1 MRRNKKWISKK
12 AMDKAIKTCDKVDSS
27 DMRNI
32 RNAIGNLKN
41 ANSRLGMIDD
51 LEVNKVKNT
60 ISQLI
65 SKLESM

>member
-1 MRRNKKWISKK
+1 MK
-12 AMDKAIKTCDKVDSS
+12 
-27 DMRNI
+27 NI

-41 ANSRLGMIDD
+41 ANSQLGMIDD

>member
-1 MRRNKKWISKK
+1 MDFNKT
-12 AMDKAIKTCDKVDSS
+12 MDKAIGTCDIELA

-41 ANSRLGMIDD
+41 ANSQLGMINDS
-51 LEVNKVKNT
+51 EINKVKNT
-60 ISQLI
+60 IQQLI

>member
-1 MRRNKKWISKK
+1 MSKNI
-12 AMDKAIKTCDKVDSS
+12 DKAIKTRDKVDSS
-27 DMRNI
+27 DMKNI

-41 ANSRLGMIDD
+41 ANSQLGMIDD
-51 LEVNKVKNT
+51 PEINKIKNT

>member
-1 MRRNKKWISKK
+1 MDFKKM
-12 AMDKAIKTCDKVDSS
+12 MDEVIRACDKVDQA
-27 DMRNI
+27 DMKNI

-41 ANSRLGMIDD
+41 ANSQLGMLDD
-51 LEVNKVKNT
+51 PEINKVKNT

>member
-1 MRRNKKWISKK
+1 MDFKKT
-12 AMDKAIKTCDKVDSS
+12 MDKAINTCDKVDPI
-27 DMRNI
+27 DMKSI

-41 ANSRLGMIDD
+41 ANSQLGMIDD
-51 LEVNKVKNT
+51 PEINKVKNT

>member
-1 MRRNKKWISKK
+1 MIFEKT
-12 AMDKAIKTCDKVDSS
+12 MDKAINTCDKISS
-27 DMRNI
+27 DDVRSI

-41 ANSRLGMIDD
+41 ANSQLGMIDD

-60 ISQLI
+60 IQQLI

>member
-1 MRRNKKWISKK
+1 MIDFKKTIG
-12 AMDKAIKTCDKVDSS
+12 KAIRSCDKVDSS

-41 ANSRLGMIDD
+41 ASSQLGMIDD

>member
-1 MRRNKKWISKK
+1 
-12 AMDKAIKTCDKVDSS
+12 MDFKGTIGKAIRSCDKVDSS

-41 ANSRLGMIDD
+41 ANSQLGMIDD

>member
-1 MRRNKKWISKK
+1 MDFKKT
-12 AMDKAIKTCDKVDSS
+12 MDKAIGTCDIEPD

-41 ANSRLGMIDD
+41 ANSQLGMVVDP
-51 LEVNKVKNT
+51 EVNKVKNT
-60 ISQLI
+60 IQQLI

>member
-1 MRRNKKWISKK
+1 MPYKFL
-12 AMDKAIKTCDKVDSS
+12 DKAINTRDKVDFS
-27 DMRNI
+27 DMKNI

-41 ANSRLGMIDD
+41 ANSQLGMIDD
-51 LEVNKVKNT
+51 PEINKIKNT

>member
-1 MRRNKKWISKK
+1 MDFKKT
-12 AMDKAIKTCDKVDSS
+12 MDKAINTCDIEPT

-41 ANSRLGMIDD
+41 ANSQLGMINDP
-51 LEVNKVKNT
+51 EINKVKST

>member
-1 MRRNKKWISKK
+1 
-12 AMDKAIKTCDKVDSS
+12 MDFKETIGKAIRSCDKVDSS
-27 DMRNI
+27 DMRN
-32 RNAIGNLKN
+32 LKN
-41 ANSRLGMIDD
+41 ANSQLGMIDD

>member
-1 MRRNKKWISKK
+1 MNFKKT
-12 AMDKAIKTCDKVDSS
+12 MDKAINTCDKVDSA
-27 DMRNI
+27 DMKNI

-41 ANSRLGMIDD
+41 ANSHLGMIDD
-51 LEVNKVKNT
+51 PEINKVKST